1 MDFLTRV
8 ILFISC
14 ITASIANDLA
24 RGWNDDV
31 AWVTLDDGIKAAK
44 EQNKPMMLVI
54 HKTWNKP
61 MMLVIHKTWCGA
73 CKALKP
79 QFDSSKEIAELSKPF
94 VMVNVLDDE
103 EPEGEKYSPDGG
115 YIPRVLFYDPDGNIL
130 DQYKNENGHPDY
142 KYYHFSPTS
151 IAETMKKVIKERNLE
166 KPTGNDEL

>member
-14 ITASIANDLA
+14 ITVSIANDLS

-31 AWVTLDDGIKAAK
+31 AWVTLEDGIKAAK

-54 HKTWNKP
+54 HKTW
-61 MMLVIHKTWCGA
+61 CGA
-73 CKALKP
+73 CKSLKP

-142 KYYHFSPTS
+142 KYYHFNPTS
-151 IAETMKKVIKERNLE
+151 IAATMKKVIKERNLE
-166 KPTGNDEL
+166 KPAGNEEL